1 MKLKIEEGRLKIGAA
16 MIVASAMLS
25 APFDSL
31 GMRGSLMAEQT
42 APAPQTL
49 PPTAAPQPAPARIET
64 MKPDVLGTHG
74 IVAGGRHYSVSAG
87 VRILQQGGNAID
99 AGVATVLA
107 ASVCEISHFGF
118 GGEAPTMIYDAKS
131 RDVIVINGQGPAPRA
146 ATPELFAK
154 DGRPPS
160 NGPLGA
166 TIPAMLDAMAIA
178 LETKGTMRFE
188 QVMQPAIELADGFPM
203 YAFLR
208 GYMLSERRATEQY
221 EWSAKTYYP
230 DGRVPD
236 VGEIFRQ
243 PNLARTLRAIVA
255 AEKSAFARTRD
266 RAAAI
271 RAGRDAFYT
280 GSIAH
285 RIVDADRA
293 AGGVF
298 SYEDLSTYHGR
309 IEKPATTNFH
319 GYDVYKAGSWNQ
331 GPVLLQTLN
340 ILEGIDLKGF
350 GADST
355 DYIHN
360 VHEAIK
366 LAYDDRN
373 AYYGD
378 PEFASVPMAGLLS
391 KQYAAERRA
400 LIGAQAA
407 LDHRVGDPYRFDA
420 STKPPATRY
429 TPHPQG
435 GRATA
440 AAGDT
445 TCVDVVDKDGN
456 LFSATPS
463 SGWLLGGAF
472 VAGDTGV
479 PLSNRMQVFDLDP
492 LSPNVLAGGKRPRTT
507 LTPTIVLKDAK
518 PFLAISTPGG
528 DSQDQQLLNV
538 LLQIFVFDR
547 PIQEA
552 IEAPRI
558 NSLHPFSSFD
568 NHESEPGVLEIE
580 NRIPPGIRDE
590 LAARGHRLRVL
601 RAYGMSTGVVAV
613 GVDPKSGTLRGG
625 ADVRRERYVFGW

>member
-1 MKLKIEEGRLKIGAA
+1 MKLTIAILVAGAT
-16 MIVASAMLS
+16 LS
-25 APFDSL
+25 A
-31 GMRGSLMAEQT
+31 QT
-42 APAPQTL
+42 APMPQTQ
-49 PPTAAPQPAPARIET
+49 PPTAAPQPAPARTTET

-74 IVAGGRHYSVSAG
+74 IVAAGRHYSVSAG

-131 RDVIVINGQGPAPRA
+131 REVIVINGQGPAPRA

-203 YAFLR
+203 YEFLR
-208 GYMLSERRATEQY
+208 HYMLSERTATEQY

-230 DGRVPD
+230 GGRVPD

-255 AEKSAFARTRD
+255 AEKGAFARTRD
-266 RAAAI
+266 RSAAI

-280 GSIAH
+280 GSIAR
-285 RIVDADRA
+285 RITDADRA

-298 SYEDLSTYHGR
+298 SYEDLATYHGK

-319 GYDVYKAGSWNQ
+319 GFDVYKSGPWNQ

-340 ILEGIDLKGF
+340 ILEGIDLKAF

-378 PEFASVPMAGLLS
+378 PEFATVPMAGLLS

-407 LDHRVGDPYRFDA
+407 LDHRIGDPYRFDS

-435 GRATA
+435 ARATA

-507 LTPTIVLKDAK
+507 LTPTIVLKDGK

-538 LLQIFVFDR
+538 LLQIFVFDK

-580 NRIPPGIRDE
+580 NRVPPGVRDE
-590 LAARGHRLRVL
+590 LQARGHRLRVL

-613 GVDPKSGTLRGG
+613 GVDPKNGTLRGG